1 MARPALL
8 RAIAATSFATAG
20 ASVGATLVAR
30 LQQSQLFH
38 DYRQAFED
46 ATGLPLVLR
55 EAGSFRTPLEG
66 SKRINPFCVVMT
78 QGNKSC
84 AACLQFQQRLE
95 EQAQLKAA
103 TLPCHAGLHE
113 TAVPVRIGNRV
124 LAFLQTGQ
132 VAFRARPLG
141 PGLGTGRSVDRK
153 HYDSLVRLLAI
164 FAEHLATVSNQMLI
178 SQTVD
183 EPPVITRARIF
194 IAAHQGENLSLA
206 DAARAVNMDAC
217 YFCKVFRKGTGLVF
231 TEYLARA
238 RVEAVKRLLLNV
250 HTRVSEAC
258 YAAGFQSLSQ
268 FNRVFHRVAGEAPS
282 GYRERI
288 HGLNGTRRRHAA
300 LAPAA

>member
-1 MARPALL
+1 MARPARR
-8 RAIAATSFATAG
+8 RAVALTSFAAASAG
-20 ASVGATLVAR
+20 VDATLVAR

-66 SKRINPFCVVMT
+66 SKLINPFCVAMT
-78 QGNKSC
+78 QANKTC

-95 EQAQLKAA
+95 EQALLKPA

-113 TAVPVRIGNRV
+113 TAVPVRVGNRV
-124 LAFLQTGQ
+124 IAFLQTGQ
-132 VAFRARPLG
+132 VSFRGRPLG
-141 PGLGTGRSVDRK
+141 AGIGPTRSLDRK

-164 FAEHLATVSNQMLI
+164 FADHLATVSNQMMI
-178 SQTVD
+178 AQTVN
-183 EPPVITRARIF
+183 EPPVITRARSF

-258 YAAGFQSLSQ
+258 YASGFQSLSQ

-282 GYRERI
+282 SYRDRI
-288 HGLNGTRRRHAA
+288 HGLNGSTRRPAA